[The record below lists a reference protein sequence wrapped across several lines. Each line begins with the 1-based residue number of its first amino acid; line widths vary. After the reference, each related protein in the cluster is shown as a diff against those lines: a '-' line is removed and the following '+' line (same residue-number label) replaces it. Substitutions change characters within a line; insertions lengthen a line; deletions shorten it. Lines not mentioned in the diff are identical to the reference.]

1 MQYSLFSSLKECRSP
16 LTEKERLDAVRKLI
30 SNARS
35 CVQHF
40 YKVKEC
46 CAILH
51 LSIDELY
58 TLIHFYRID
67 VVLFLGAYRLPW
79 YSLAAF
85 LLCEK
90 EDTLE
95 EDLHEYLDTISRRT
109 IHRA

>member
-1 MQYSLFSSLKECRSP
+1 MQYSLFSSLKECRPP
-16 LTEKERLDAVRKLI
+16 LTDTERAEAVRKLVD
-30 SNARS
+30 NARS

-46 CAILH
+46 CAMLH

-58 TLIHFYRID
+58 TLIRFYRID
-67 VVLFLGAYRLPW
+67 AVLFLGVYRLPW

-90 EDTLE
+90 EDTLD

-109 IHRA
+109 IPRD